1 MNGNKQYLLTAVIT
15 MLPALLWWFNAARWG
30 WGGIQVACAALWS
43 IVAVLWWVRWFK
55 SRKTEENS
63 DTTGGNENE

>member
-15 MLPALLWWFNAARWG
+15 TLPALLWWFNAARWG

-43 IVAVLWWVRWFK
+43 IVAVIWWIKYWK
-55 SRKTEENS
+55 SRK
-63 DTTGGNENE
+63 